1 MRKFVIS
8 VLFASTIIGCS
19 NGNEKGNDEK
29 TSVKKEA
36 DNALSNNPDY
46 VKGLELYAKNDCS
59 TCHQVKVKIQG
70 PSYSEVAAK
79 YQGDTAMIKVIAQ
92 RIIKGS
98 KGVWGDIQM
107 PAHPGLSEADAIAL
121 VKYVY
126 LLKE

>member
-1 MRKFVIS
+1 MRKFVFGIL
-8 VLFASTIIGCS
+8 VVTTIVAC
-19 NGNEKGNDEK
+19 NNNESKKQVAEE
-29 TSVKKEA
+29 VKQAPE
-36 DNALSNNPDY
+36 NALSSNPDY

-59 TCHQVKVKIQG
+59 TCHQVNVKIQG

-79 YQGDTAMIKVIAQ
+79 YKGDTTMIKVIAQ